1 MKDLNKL
8 TEQDTMDLILAKIKK
23 LNKSN
28 LARTK
33 ELEEINNRLDK
44 SLNITAYRIT
54 LNNFFNDENI

>member
-8 TEQDTMDLILAKIKK
+8 TEQDTMDLILAKIQK

-28 LARTK
+28 LTRTK

>member
-28 LARTK
+28 LTRTK